1 MLFRNLTPTQDW
13 LSSLNASESTIELIQ
28 HQVFDALGTVVG
40 HVTEA
45 LTEDTGIVR
54 YLIVSLAAEGGRE
67 VLVPAVLATID
78 DQGIRLQTLT
88 GAQLAELEPYAPLEA
103 ERSASAMDHSPIFSE
118 AEVQAAWALLLPPG
132 RPGKARGLNPPVSV
146 GGPPI
151 EEVLRG
157 HRGPDG

>member
-13 LSSLNASESTIELIQ
+13 LSSLKPSESTVELFQ
-28 HQVFDALGTVVG
+28 HQVSDAQGSVVG

-45 LTEDTGIVR
+45 LTEDTGVLR
-54 YLIVSLAAEGGRE
+54 YLIVSLAEEGGRE
-67 VLVPAVLATID
+67 VLVPIVLVTRD
-78 DQGIRLQTLT
+78 DQGIRVPTLT
-88 GAQLAELEPYAPLEA
+88 GAQLAELESYAPLEA
-103 ERSASAMDHSPIFSE
+103 KRSASAIDPSPVFSE
-118 AEVQAAWALLLPPG
+118 ADVQAARALLLPPR
-132 RPGKARGLNPPVSV
+132 RPGKARGLNPPVNV